1 MKERV
6 GLKFIAPNQANT
18 EDVNIGGI
26 IFRFENGVHRI
37 IEIIDV
43 NCNPMDTWDNPNGDR
58 HNVAAGGS
66 INIQFRDDVNET
78 YNLELKEAEV
88 DIEIELP
95 KN

>member
-1 MKERV
+1 LKERV

-18 EDVNIGGI
+18 ENVNIVGI
-26 IFRFENGVHRI
+26 IFQFENGVHRI
-37 IEIIDV
+37 IEVIDI
-43 NCNPMDTWDNPNGDR
+43 NCNPIDTRDNLNGDR

-66 INIQFRDDVNET
+66 INIQFGDDVNET
-78 YNLELKEAEV
+78 HNLELKEAEV

>member
-18 EDVNIGGI
+18 EDVNIVGI
-26 IFRFENGVHRI
+26 IFQFENGVHRI
-37 IEIIDV
+37 IEVIEIKS
-43 NCNPMDTWDNPNGDR
+43 NLIDTWDNLNGAW

-66 INIQFRDDVNET
+66 INIQFGDDVNET

-88 DIEIELP
+88 DIEIELH

>member
-26 IFRFENGVHRI
+26 IFQFENGVHRI
-37 IEIIDV
+37 IEVIDI
-43 NCNPMDTWDNPNGDR
+43 NCYPIDTRDNPNGDR

-66 INIQFRDDVNET
+66 INIQFGDDVNET

-88 DIEIELP
+88 DIEIELH